1 MPPMTGRVIA
11 GRYILDQPIGRGAMG
26 VVWRGHDQLLDREVA
41 VKEVV
46 LSSAMG
52 SDERQNAYQR
62 TLREARTAARL
73 SHRGVVT
80 VFDVAE
86 EDGRPW
92 IVMELVPSRS
102 LDQVLS
108 AEGRMKPLRAGR
120 IGQQLLAALASAH
133 ASGVLHR
140 DVKPSNVLIA
150 RERAGADWNE
160 RAVLTDF
167 GIAQFEGDPRLT
179 QTGMVMGSPGFTAP
193 ERIRGGSAT
202 PASDL
207 WSLGATIY
215 AAVEGRGPYEQRGGA
230 ITTMSAIINEDAP
243 VASSSGPL
251 APLIAALL
259 RRDPSTRPSAAVAAR
274 MFSDVLPILSSVA
287 AESPHPATVRSA
299 YVSPPPPSAPASAA
313 PVPPPPP
320 VTPAPEVPPAPAVSP
335 VAAAPEVADVA
346 GVAPP
351 APAASAAAV
360 ASVVPEAAA
369 PDFADEAIDE
379 PAAGSPPAAA
389 EPVAAGGEEAAA
401 GEGAADGVGD
411 AAGEGEGDAVVAA
424 ALAGV
429 GAAAV
434 DVAEAMPPDAPA
446 PAAQSAATSL
456 DMAPDDL
463 VPPPGGGTSAAEDA
477 PARVELPGPSFS
489 PSWPAPP
496 VSPKPVS
503 PQPVSPKPVP
513 PQPAPSFSASRP
525 AATDPPTKPQP
536 PHEAPQYGD
545 QAPPRTSGGQRRSDG
560 QRSDGQW
567 GSNAQWGSS
576 AQWGSGT
583 PYGSNAQHQGP
594 EPQYAGPSQPYQDL
608 ARQYP
613 AGTGGHPR
621 RSRRGRTIALIAAAV
636 VVAAAAGGGAA
647 YALRG
652 HGGTS
657 VPPSPTTKFGS
668 VNALNNPSSAVPS
681 GWTPETIQAS
691 AEGTT
696 AGFSVDVPPGWTEQH
711 SGKATDFT
719 SPNGMLLDVDLT
731 PHTYQNMVDEA
742 RFIKDQSLLKGTFP
756 GYSQNHLQAVPVRG
770 TQGAFWQFT
779 WSPSDDVKQLSDDI
793 LFILHTPA
801 GSQSYALYFRAPDNG
816 WNTTYLPVFEEILRT
831 FQTTP
836 S

>member
-46 LSSAMG
+46 LSSSIG
-52 SDERQNAYQR
+52 SDERKNAYQR

-108 AEGRMKPLRAGR
+108 VEGRMKPLRAGR

-150 RERAGADWNE
+150 RERAGAEWNE

-259 RRDPSTRPSAAVAAR
+259 RREPSARPSAAAAAR
-274 MFSDVLPILSSVA
+274 MFSDVLPLLSSVA
-287 AESPHPATVRSA
+287 AEPAHPATIRSA
-299 YVSPPPPSAPASAA
+299 FVSSPPAAPAAASAA
-313 PVPPPPP
+313 PVPPSAPVASAAEVAPP
-320 VTPAPEVPPAPAVSP
+320 AAAVPPAPAVSALDADE
-335 VAAAPEVADVA
+335 AAEA
-346 GVAPP
+346 APP
-351 APAASAAAV
+351 ALAESASA
-360 ASVVPEAAA
+360 VPEADAVGTA
-369 PDFADEAIDE
+369 EFAERAGDESLAD
-379 PAAGSPPAAA
+379 SSPAAA
-389 EPVAAGGEEAAA
+389 EPMAANGVAVADEVPAVSD
-401 GEGAADGVGD
+401 GASDGAGD
-411 AAGEGEGDAVVAA
+411 AIGAGAGDVVVAA

-429 GAAAV
+429 GAAAI
-434 DVAEAMPPDAPA
+434 DVAEAMPPDPPA
-446 PAAQSAATSL
+446 SAAQSAATSL
-456 DMAPDDL
+456 DMVPDDL
-463 VPPPGGGTSAAEDA
+463 RTPPDGSANLADDA
-477 PARVELPGPSFS
+477 PLRVELPAPSFS
-489 PSWPAPP
+489 PSRPAP
-496 VSPKPVS
+496 
-503 PQPVSPKPVP
+503 PVP

-525 AATDPPTKPQP
+525 VAADPPTTPQP
-536 PHEAPQYGD
+536 PYPAPQHGD
-545 QAPPRTSGGQRRSDG
+545 GTPSWSSDG
-560 QRSDGQW
+560 QWPSNGQW

-576 AQWGSGT
+576 AQWGGSST
-583 PYGSNAQHQGP
+583 PYGSNAQYQGP
-594 EPQYAGPSQPYQDL
+594 NPQYAGPSQPHEDL
-608 ARQYP
+608 AQQYP
-613 AGTGGHPR
+613 PSTSGRPR
-621 RSRRGRTIALIAAAV
+621 RSRRGRMILLIAAAV
-636 VVAAAAGGGAA
+636 VIAAAAGGGAA
-647 YALRG
+647 FALRS
-652 HGGTS
+652 HGGGTT
-657 VPPSPTTKFGS
+657 VPPSPTTAFGS
-668 VNALNNPSSAVPS
+668 VNALNNPSTALPS
-681 GWTPETIQAS
+681 GWTPETVQAS
-691 AEGTT
+691 ADGTT
-696 AGFSVDVPPGWTEQH
+696 AGFSIDVPPGWTEQR
-711 SGKATDFT
+711 SGMATHFT
-719 SPNGMLLDVDLT
+719 SPNGMYLDVDLT
-731 PHTYQNMVDEA
+731 PHTYQNMVNEA
-742 RFIKDQSLLKGTFP
+742 KFIKNQSLLKGTFP
-756 GYSQNHLQAVPVRG
+756 AYKQDHLQAVPIRG
-770 TQGAFWQFT
+770 TQGAFWQFA
-779 WSPSDDVKQLSDDI
+779 WSPADNVRQLTDDI
-793 LFILHTPA
+793 LFILNTSA

-816 WNTTYLPVFEEILRT
+816 WSTTYLPVFEQILRT
-831 FQTTP
+831 FEPAT

>member
-1 MPPMTGRVIA
+1 MTGRVIA

-108 AEGRMKPLRAGR
+108 VEGRMKPLRAGR

-193 ERIRGGSAT
+193 ERIRGGAAT

-243 VASSSGPL
+243 VASSGGPL

-259 RRDPSTRPSAAVAAR
+259 RRDPSTRPSAATAAR
-274 MFSDVLPILSSVA
+274 MFSDMLPILSSVA
-287 AESPHPATVRSA
+287 AEPPHPATVRSA
-299 YVSPPPPSAPASAA
+299 YVA
-313 PVPPPPP
+313 PPPPP
-320 VTPAPEVPPAPAVSP
+320 AAASAAAVPPSPPVASAAEVPAPAAAVPPAPVALAV
-335 VAAAPEVADVA
+335 EVADVA
-346 GVAPP
+346 EVAPSV
-351 APAASAAAV
+351 PAASAAAV
-360 ASVVPEAAA
+360 ASAVPEAAA
-369 PDFADEAIDE
+369 ADFAEEAVDES
-379 PAAGSPPAAA
+379 AAGLPSALA
-389 EPVAAGGEEAAA
+389 EPIAVSGAAGGEEAAVSDEA
-401 GEGAADGVGD
+401 PDGIGD
-411 AAGEGEGDAVVAA
+411 AAGAQESNAVVAA

-434 DVAEAMPPDAPA
+434 DGAEAMPPEVPA
-446 PAAQSAATSL
+446 PAATSL
-456 DMAPDDL
+456 DMVPDDL
-463 VPPPGGGTSAAEDA
+463 VAPPDGGADAADEAHDA
-477 PARVELPGPSFS
+477 PLRIELPGPSFS
-489 PSWPAPP
+489 PSRPAP
-496 VSPKPVS
+496 
-503 PQPVSPKPVP
+503 PVP

-525 AATDPPTKPQP
+525 AANDPPTTPQLP
-536 PHEAPQYGD
+536 YEAPQHGD
-545 QAPPRTSGGQRRSDG
+545 PNPPRSSDG
-560 QRSDGQW
+560 QWRSDGQW

-583 PYGSNAQHQGP
+583 PYGSNAQYQGP

-608 ARQYP
+608 AKQYP
-613 AGTGGHPR
+613 AGTGGRPR

-647 YALRG
+647 YAVRH

-657 VPPSPTTKFGS
+657 VPPSPPTAFGS
-668 VNALNNPSSAVPS
+668 VNALNNPSTAVPP
-681 GWTPETIQAS
+681 GWTPETVQAS

-696 AGFSVDVPPGWTEQH
+696 AGFSIDVPPGWTERH
-711 SGKATDFT
+711 SGMATDFT
-719 SPNGMLLDVDLT
+719 SPDGMLLDVDLT
-731 PHTYQNMVDEA
+731 PHTYQNMVSEA

-756 GYSQNHLQAVPVRG
+756 RYKQNHLQGVPVRG

-779 WSPSDDVKQLSDDI
+779 WLSSDNVKQLTDDI
-793 LFILHTPA
+793 LFILKTPA

-816 WNTTYLPVFEEILRT
+816 WNTTYLPVFEQILRT
-831 FQTTP
+831 FQTIP